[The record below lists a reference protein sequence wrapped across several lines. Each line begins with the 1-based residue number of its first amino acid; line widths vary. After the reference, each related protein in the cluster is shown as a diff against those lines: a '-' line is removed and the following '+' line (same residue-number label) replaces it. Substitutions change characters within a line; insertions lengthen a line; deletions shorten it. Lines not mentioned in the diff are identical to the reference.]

1 MHEAF
6 KAEAAHSEPMLSV
19 LGLGHMIQGLGGTA
33 HPRRD
38 MMSPFFTYSEL
49 KSFPLF
55 SRTHIVCSNLMMDEG
70 LIVLEMRKWV

>member
-1 MHEAF
+1 
-6 KAEAAHSEPMLSV
+6 MLSV
-19 LGLGHMIQGLGGTA
+19 LGLRPMIQGVGGTA

-38 MMSPFFTYSEL
+38 TMSLFFSYSEL

-70 LIVLEMRKWV
+70 LID